1 MKKFTLYA
9 SVISMVFWCYT
20 VQAGNMDASTET
32 IDETIIKQLNL
43 TDEQVVKI
51 ESLHDKYQNDIDK
64 IPLADFKEGA
74 LVEVI
79 QSGKWDDAA
88 VKKQLS
94 SISKIQEEVRYYRMQ
109 YYFEVSKILSPE
121 QKATLKKDIESILNN

>member
-1 MKKFTLYA
+1 MKKLTLYI

-20 VQAGNMDASTET
+20 AQAENVNTSTDSV
-32 IDETIIKQLNL
+32 DEAIIKQLNL
-43 TDEQVVKI
+43 SDDQIDKI
-51 ESLHDKYQNDIDK
+51 QSLHDKYQSDIDK

-94 SISKIQEEVRYYRMQ
+94 SISKIQEEVRYYRMK
-109 YYFEVSKILSPE
+109 YYFEVSKVLSAE